1 MITDNQ
7 TDKLFLAD
15 CLPKKQILFFERF
28 EKVLNDC
35 KIDFDFLKN
44 TNDIWAVDF
53 MPIQITKEKF
63 IQFNYNPDYLQ
74 YKKYLSMITNAESI
88 CKALNISTQKS
99 NLIIDGGNIIRTN
112 DKVILCDKIFYE
124 NKSIPERDIIKEL
137 ELLFEVDKIL
147 FVPWNKKND
156 EIGHADGMI
165 RFIDTNTVLI
175 NDYSNESLEFKIRFR
190 MSIHNAGL
198 DWIELPYNPYSNKKD
213 FNANGIYINYL
224 QMKDVIIAPI
234 FGMKEDEQAV
244 KIMEQIFEGQTIRTI
259 DSNEIAEDGGILNC
273 ITWNIANK

>member
-1 MITDNQ
+1 
-7 TDKLFLAD
+7 
-15 CLPKKQILFFERF
+15 
-28 EKVLNDC
+28 
-35 KIDFDFLKN
+35 
-44 TNDIWAVDF
+44 
-53 MPIQITKEKF
+53 
-63 IQFNYNPDYLQ
+63 
-74 YKKYLSMITNAESI
+74 MITNAESI
-88 CKALNISTQKS
+88 CKTLNISTQKS

-175 NDYSNESLEFKIRFR
+175 NDYSKESLEFQIRFR

-213 FNANGIYINYL
+213 LNANGIYINYL
-224 QMKDVIIAPI
+224 QMKDVIIAPT
-234 FGMKEDEQAV
+234 FGMKEDEQAI
-244 KIMEQIFEGQTIRTI
+244 KIMEQIFKGQTIRTI
-259 DSNEIAEDGGILNC
+259 DSNEIAEHGGILNC
-273 ITWNIANK
+273 ISWNIANK